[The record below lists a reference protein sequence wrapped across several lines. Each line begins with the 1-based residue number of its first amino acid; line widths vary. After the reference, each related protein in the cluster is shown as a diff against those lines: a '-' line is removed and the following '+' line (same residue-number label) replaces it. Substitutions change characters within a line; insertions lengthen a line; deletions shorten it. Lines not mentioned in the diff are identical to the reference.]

1 VALRIHAS
9 TSGHPL
15 RVVVVLGLMLL
26 CVVHARPSTELLLLL
41 VWLVWLVLWWVL
53 W

>member
-1 VALRIHAS
+1 
-9 TSGHPL
+9 
-15 RVVVVLGLMLL
+15 MLL